1 MIRHLSP
8 LPRRPGGGVWPSR
21 VAGET
26 WSPADLGAAVLLWLR
41 DDTGITLTSSHVTT
55 WAGPAGIGASVAP
68 TGGVTTQPIMAAWS
82 GGVGGQAVYCDGN
95 DVLAT
100 AANVLPTA
108 SGAGFS
114 IFVVGS
120 FDDTNFRCKFLTNG
134 TSGGVAVSQNGG
146 SSGKLQEW
154 KIGVAFSDNGA
165 ARTTPFS
172 MLLVDQVGA
181 SPGSEMFVDG
191 ALVSTTAPS
200 AQVGTPTGRLYLG
213 ASVASNFDKG
223 LIREVLVTT
232 GRMSALTQAKLF
244 AYSLARNGV

>member
-1 MIRHLSP
+1 MLRASVSP
-8 LPRRPGGGVWPSR
+8 IGPGRGLACSGAASAW
-21 VAGET
+21 T
-26 WSPADLGAAVLLWLR
+26 PAALGASLLLWLR
-41 DDTGITLTSSHVTT
+41 ADDGITLTSSHVTQ
-55 WAGPAGIGASVAP
+55 WDGVGGVGASVAP
-68 TGGVTTQPIMAAWS
+68 TGGSTTQPIMDTWS
-82 GGVGGQAVYCDGN
+82 GGIGGAALRFDGN

-100 AANVLPTA
+100 AANILPTS

-154 KIGVAFSDNGA
+154 KIGVSFSDNGA

-181 SPGSEMFVDG
+181 TPGTEMYVDG
-191 ALVSTTAPS
+191 ALVSTTGPN
-200 AQVGTPTGRLYLG
+200 AQVGTPSGRLYIG
-213 ASVASNFDKG
+213 ASVSSNFDMG
-223 LIREVLVTT
+223 LDREFIVIN
-232 GRMSALTQAKLF
+232 GRVSAATQALLF